1 MENRTEFGDVRFVS
15 RNGERFY
22 RRPEAVVTAHT
33 LDEVQPALDR
43 VQRAVTGGAHAAGFI
58 SYEAAPAF
66 DPVLTVHSPGRVPL
80 VWMGIYDEV
89 VHSRRQAPEQPVEVG
104 PWEHMI
110 SREAYERAIRAIRD
124 YIAAGDTY
132 QVNYSFPL
140 SAPFHG
146 DPLAWFYQLCAAQ
159 KGDYNA
165 YVDAGVF
172 KVLSASPELFFHT
185 NDGQITVRPMKGTA
199 QRGLYSTQDKRQA
212 ETLATSEKNRAENLM
227 IVDLLRNDL
236 GRVCHIGTVRTPTLF
251 DVERYETVWQMT
263 STVTGRTDAGVPE
276 ILNALFPSGSIT
288 GAPKARTME
297 IIRELEAYPRGVY
310 CGAMGWWAPSGEAS
324 FNVAIRTVTVDTGR
338 EEARYHVGGGIV
350 WDSTPEGEYEEC
362 HTKTAFLNRHS
373 PRFSLLES
381 LRWDEAG
388 YFLYNL
394 HLERMRQSADYF
406 GIDVNWAAIEKHLEE
421 EAARLLASGTP
432 HKVRLL
438 VDQAGGCTVESS
450 PLSEP
455 APVTLG
461 LAVEPVDSANVFLYH
476 KTTRRGMYERAREQ
490 RPDCD
495 DVLLWNEAG
504 ELTESTMANVV
515 LEMGGAYWTPPLDAG
530 LLAGCF
536 RQHLLEAGMVA
547 ERTLTKENLEQAE
560 RVWLINSVRRWM
572 PVEWVAQPEPVAGAG
587 NKRPDSA
594 PSTAR

>member
-33 LDEVQPALDR
+33 LDDVQPALER
-43 VQRAVTGGAHAAGFI
+43 IQRAVSEGAHAAGFI

-66 DPVLTVHSPGRVPL
+66 DPVLTVHAPSRVPL
-80 VWMGIYDEV
+80 LWMGIYNEV
-89 VHSRRQAPEQPVEVG
+89 SHSRWQAPEQPVEVG
-104 PWEHMI
+104 PWEPMI

-132 QVNYSFPL
+132 QVNFSFPL
-140 SAPFHG
+140 RAPFHG

-165 YVDAGVF
+165 YVDAGIF

-185 NDGQITVRPMKGTA
+185 NEGQITVRPMKGTA
-199 QRGLYSTQDKRQA
+199 PRGLDSPQDKRQA
-212 ETLATSEKNRAENLM
+212 EALANSEKNRAENLM

-236 GRVCHIGTVRTPTLF
+236 GRVCRIGSVRTPTLF
-251 DVERYETVWQMT
+251 EVERYETVWQMT
-263 STVTGRTDAGVPE
+263 SSVTGRTDAGVPR

-324 FNVAIRTVTVDTGR
+324 FNVAIRTVTVDVER

-350 WDSTPEGEYEEC
+350 WDSTPWGEYEEC
-362 HTKTAFLNRHS
+362 QTKTAFLNRYS
-373 PRFSLLES
+373 PPFSLLES
-381 LRWDEAG
+381 LRGDEAG
-388 YFLYNL
+388 YFLYDL
-394 HLERMRQSADYF
+394 HLERMRQSAEYF
-406 GIDVNWAAIEKHLEE
+406 GIEVNWTAVEKHLKE
-421 EAARLLASGTP
+421 EAARFMASGTP

-438 VDQAGGCTVESS
+438 VDQAGDCIVESS

-455 APVTLG
+455 APVSLG
-461 LAVEPVDSANVFLYH
+461 LAVEPVDSKNVFLYH
-476 KTTRRGMYERAREQ
+476 KTTRRDVYERAREQ

-495 DVLLWNEAG
+495 DVLLWNERG

-515 LEMGGAYWTPPLDAG
+515 LEMGGTCWTPPVDAG

-536 RQHLLEAGMVA
+536 RQHLLNMGVIK
-547 ERTLTKENLEQAE
+547 ERTLTKEDLMQAD
-560 RVWLINSVRRWM
+560 RVWLINSVRQWM
-572 PVEWVAQPEPVAGAG
+572 PVGWAPQPKPAAGAG
-587 NKRPDSA
+587 NKRPDST
-594 PSTAR
+594 PTTKR